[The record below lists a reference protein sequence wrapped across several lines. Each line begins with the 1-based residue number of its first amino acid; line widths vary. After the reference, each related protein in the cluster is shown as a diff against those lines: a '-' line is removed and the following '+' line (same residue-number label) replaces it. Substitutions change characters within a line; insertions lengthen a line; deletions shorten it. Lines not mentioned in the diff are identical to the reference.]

1 MPKPRRI
8 IHKMKPRKLTTA
20 DYWTADDATE
30 EERAAAVEQRAE
42 RQRISEEQRFVA
54 RWAGPLVHKHCV
66 GCGKPQGYWPADSRI
81 LCGACCV
88 TYAKQRATIKAAREQ
103 AERERVCAFCGGPDP
118 HHDPCPGY
126 DALLARYRASVR
138 PLRMGVPWSYAI
150 GKAAAAGVEPPWER
164 RAEYDGSD
172 IMLDASIPFPPERPY
187 ALYDT
192 AQDFLIG
199 TFATLA
205 EALRAALV
213 MLDADD
219 TETLAGVT
227 LAYEDGD
234 RARTILADAALAMQ
248 ARAVRPHP
256 QS

>member
-1 MPKPRRI
+1 
-8 IHKMKPRKLTTA
+8 MKPTPPSPSSP
-20 DYWTADDATE
+20 
-30 EERAAAVEQRAE
+30 RA
-42 RQRISEEQRFVA
+42 
-54 RWAGPLVHKHCV
+54 
-66 GCGKPQGYWPADSRI
+66 
-81 LCGACCV
+81 
-88 TYAKQRATIKAAREQ
+88 
-103 AERERVCAFCGGPDP
+103 
-118 HHDPCPGY
+118 
-126 DALLARYRASVR
+126 
-138 PLRMGVPWSYAI
+138 
-150 GKAAAAGVEPPWER
+150 
-164 RAEYDGSD
+164 
-172 IMLDASIPFPPERPY
+172 PY